1 MISLVFE
8 IPAIVRRYLWHPSF
22 GPVALK
28 RNESLISAIYFSFL
42 LQAKYEAVSQEK
54 NELLQVTKE
63 LQMKIK
69 ALEEK
74 QAEILQRTSVN
85 AHLTQLWLIGC

>member
-1 MISLVFE
+1 V
-8 IPAIVRRYLWHPSF
+8 
-22 GPVALK
+22 
-28 RNESLISAIYFSFL
+28 SAIYFSFL
-42 LQAKYEAVSQEK
+42 FQAKYEAVSQEK

-85 AHLTQLWLIGC
+85 THLTQLWLIGC

>member
-1 MISLVFE
+1 
-8 IPAIVRRYLWHPSF
+8 
-22 GPVALK
+22 
-28 RNESLISAIYFSFL
+28 L

-54 NELLQVTKE
+54 NKLLQVTKE

-85 AHLTQLWLIGC
+85 THLAQLWSNGF